1 MPNPLPVIAADFKQ
15 SRAGIVAVIALI
27 ALAVGL
33 GVGVSA
39 QERAFR
45 EGSTR
50 AADAFDLLIGA
61 RGSETQ
67 LVLSSIYLQPSP
79 LDLVEGA
86 VLQDLI
92 DDRRVQFASP
102 IGFGDSYRG
111 YPIVGVTGAFVEKN
125 TGTVTQGTPFRAIN
139 QVVIG
144 ADVALQVGETFVPTH
159 GRIAMVEGADEH
171 AHLAYRVVGR
181 LSRLGN
187 PWDRAILAPIEAVW
201 WVHGLPVGHKGYED
215 LYDLGEAHEA
225 GAVRDHTDAELEALP
240 LGPPFDRALLP
251 GVPAIVVKPVSFAAA
266 YQLRQ
271 QYRTDDRTMALFP
284 AEVLLQI
291 YSLVGDVRDL
301 LAVISVITQVLVV
314 GAILLAVLAALALR
328 RKTIAVLRAMG
339 ASQGYIFLTVWLNVT
354 LMIAIGAV
362 LGLGVGWGTAKLL
375 SAVFASG
382 TGLVLPVALS
392 FQEYAL
398 VGTIIGIGVLLAAIP
413 SLLTYRQSVSAAL
426 RQ

>member
-15 SRAGIVAVIALI
+15 AKAGIVAVVALI

-50 AADAFDLLIGA
+50 AADPFDLLIGA

-67 LVLSSIYLQPSP
+67 LVLSSIYLQTSP
-79 LDLVEGA
+79 LDLVDGG

-92 DDRRVQFASP
+92 EDRRVRFASP
-102 IGFGDSYRG
+102 IGFGDNYRG
-111 YPIVGVTGAFVEKN
+111 YPVVGVTPAFVTEN
-125 TGTVTQGTPFRAIN
+125 TGKVVEGTVFRAIN
-139 QVVIG
+139 QVVVG
-144 ADVALQVGETFVPTH
+144 FDVRLEVGETFTPTH
-159 GRIAMVEGADEH
+159 GRVTQVGDEGGH
-171 AHLAYRVVGR
+171 GHLAYKVAGR

-201 WVHGLPVGHKGYED
+201 WVHGLPAGHPEYAAIF
-215 LYDLGEAHEA
+215 DLGA
-225 GAVRDHTDAELEALP
+225 DHGDATVNLEALP
-240 LGPPFDRALLP
+240 LGPPFDRAHLP
-251 GVPAIVVKPVSFAAA
+251 GVPAIVVEPTTFAAA

-271 QYRTDDRTMALFP
+271 QYRTDERTMALFP

-291 YSLVGDVRDL
+291 YSMVGDVRDL

-354 LMIAIGAV
+354 LMIAVGAV
-362 LGLGVGWGTAKLL
+362 LGLFVGWGTAEVL
-375 SAVFASG
+375 SAVFAG
-382 TGLVLPVALS
+382 RTGLLLPVSLS

-398 VGTIIGIGVLLAAIP
+398 VATIVAIGVVLAAIP